1 MTSPS
6 PLKSG
11 VYYHIFNRG
20 TNRENVFIEE
30 RNYRYFLQLYLKYI
44 EAVAETFAFCLLKNH
59 FHLLV
64 RMKEVEDPK
73 GLWRPLGS

>member
-6 PLKSG
+6 PLKPG

-59 FHLLV
+59 FHL
-64 RMKEVEDPK
+64 R
-73 GLWRPLGS
+73 GLHQSMTHSA